1 MVQAAVPEEKR
12 RVTCLSRQEM
22 LELARV
28 GKLIEDYYGKP
39 YDIEFGI
46 DADMAFPENIIIL
59 QVRPESVWSKK
70 EVAAKTEKKKRPDGA
85 HPGPVAYGGQA

>member
-1 MVQAAVPEEKR
+1 
-12 RVTCLSRQEM
+12 M

-28 GKLIEDYYGKP
+28 GKLIEDYYGKA

-46 DADMAFPENIIIL
+46 DADYTFPQNIIIL

-70 EVAAKTEKKKRPDGA
+70 EVAAKTERKADPMQRMLSQLLAGVKVK
-85 HPGPVAYGGQA
+85 